1 MRSIINITK
10 MFEGVQN
17 MSNRNDCFVSPRISG
32 KALNAFLA
40 HFRAGA
46 DELHT
51 LSVYEHDALLVR
63 LAPAPYHC
71 TDKREIYSLSKSFC
85 STAIGFLIDE
95 GKLSE
100 DDRIVE
106 LFPDKCPAVISENL
120 AKMRVR
126 HVLSMN
132 TGHAACVMPKMIMTD
147 DAAAAFLAQE
157 VQYEPGTHFAYNT
170 GATCML
176 SCIVE
181 HITGM
186 KLLDFLSWKLF
197 GPLGIDEVRWNRTA
211 DGTNEGGCGIHVS
224 SDDIA
229 RLGLLYKN
237 GGVWNGKRLLSEHWV
252 KTATSPISD
261 NSCNGTPDWC
271 AGYGYQFWVNA
282 REGFRGDGAFGQLCV
297 VLPEHD
303 MVFALQTELGDM
315 QAEMD
320 WLMELAEHIHDDD
333 GETVPVLL
341 PDYAPARSPRKTT
354 GLEHNWYKLEPNAM
368 GFTGLTLSY
377 DAVSDEM
384 RAVFSNGV
392 DQYVIRAGDGVYAES
407 TVWAPALKPK
417 LVGLMH
423 TDIPERCRMAAAYE
437 AGDGALLLRVRFLN
451 CPHRMEISF
460 TADGDDI
467 RIHFEAWGK
476 LRPGA
481 QDINGTRV

>member
-1 MRSIINITK
+1 MKSCCDFTI
-10 MFEGVQN
+10 
-17 MSNRNDCFVSPRISG
+17 SPGISRR
-32 KALNAFLA
+32 ALNRFLS

-51 LSVYEHDALLVR
+51 LEIYEHDRLAVR
-63 LAPAPYHC
+63 LAPAPYRC

-85 STAIGFLIDE
+85 STAIGFLVSE
-95 GKLSE
+95 GRLSE
-100 DDRIVE
+100 DDRIVD
-106 LFPDKCPAVISENL
+106 LFPEKCPAVISENL
-120 AKMRVR
+120 AQMRVR

-132 TGHAACVMPKMIMTD
+132 TGHETCVMPKMAYAE

-157 VQYEPGTHFAYNT
+157 VKYLPGTHFTYNT

-181 HITGM
+181 KLTGM
-186 KLLDFLSWKLF
+186 KLLDYLSWKLF
-197 GPLGIDEVRWNRTA
+197 LPLDINEVRWNRTQ

-224 SDDIA
+224 CDDIA
-229 RLGLLYKN
+229 KLGLLYLH
-237 GGVWNGKRLLSEHWV
+237 GGVWNGVRLLSEQWV

-315 QAEMD
+315 QREMD
-320 WLMELAEHIHDDD
+320 ALMELAEHLHDSD
-333 GETVPVLL
+333 GEAISVQL
-341 PDYAPARSPRKTT
+341 PDYTPARSPQKTT
-354 GLEHNWYKLEPNAM
+354 GMERIWYALEKNTM
-368 GFTGLTLSY
+368 SFTGLTMTY
-377 DAVSDEM
+377 DTEADEM
-384 RAVFSNGV
+384 RVVFSDGV
-392 DQYVIRAGDGVYAES
+392 DQFAICAGDGFYAES
-407 TVWAPALKPK
+407 TVYAATLKPK

-437 AGDGALLLRVRFLN
+437 AKDGELLLRVRFLN
-451 CPHRMEISF
+451 CPHRMEI
-460 TADGDDI
+460 TIAADGDGV

-481 QDINGTRV
+481 ADMKGIRK